1 MKKYIERITSLVAAV
16 ILLQTLYFKFTGAP
30 ESVYIFSQLG
40 VEPYGRI
47 GLGIV
52 ELITAVLL
60 IIKRTSFVG
69 ALMGVGIMT
78 GAIFSHLFVLGI
90 VVKNDGGTL
99 FALAIL
105 VFTMCLITAILQK
118 DKWMTF
124 KKSGMSFETLFT

>member
-1 MKKYIERITSLVAAV
+1 M
-16 ILLQTLYFKFTGAP
+16 
-30 ESVYIFSQLG
+30 
-40 VEPYGRI
+40 EPYGRI

-90 VVKNDGGTL
+90 VVQNDGGTL